1 RRAAAQFTLWSGGG
15 ARFVTTR
22 PRGRAS
28 LCPPYETRNVSNER
42 QEPGMALEELVV
54 HEKKIMLQEVAT
66 QPDFVRNSID
76 GMLESMRKVLA
87 PREPGTLRH
96 GFMIGCGDSY
106 CAALA
111 ARSYMME
118 VTGRFV
124 EAVEALEFS
133 RYLVSY
139 IPEGSFVFGISN
151 SGTVSRTI

>member
-1 RRAAAQFTLWSGGG
+1 
-15 ARFVTTR
+15 
-22 PRGRAS
+22 
-28 LCPPYETRNVSNER
+28 
-42 QEPGMALEELVV
+42 MALEELVV
-54 HEKKIMLQEVAT
+54 HEKKVMLEEIAT

-76 GMLESMRKVLA
+76 GMLAAMRKVLA
-87 PREPGTLRH
+87 TRQPGTLRH

-139 IPEGSFVFGISN
+139 IPDGSFVFGISN
-151 SGTVSRTI
+151 SGT